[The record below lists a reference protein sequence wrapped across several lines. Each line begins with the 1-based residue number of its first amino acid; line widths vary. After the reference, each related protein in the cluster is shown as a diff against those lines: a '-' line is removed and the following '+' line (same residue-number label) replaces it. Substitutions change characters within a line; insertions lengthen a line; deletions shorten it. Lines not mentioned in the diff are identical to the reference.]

1 MRLYSPAKIKE
12 ILDKYNFSFS
22 KGLGQNFLI
31 DGNIVRKIREK
42 SGITKDDTVLE
53 IGPGFG
59 TLTEELVLTAKEV
72 FAIELDQR
80 LFPILKENFSS
91 YENLHLIEG
100 DVLKL
105 DLDEILGG
113 KKDVKVVAN
122 LPYYITTPIISKFI
136 ESKLPIES
144 LTFMVQKEVGDRMV
158 AREGTKDFGSLSLF
172 IQYYSEAEIVAKVP
186 STSFM
191 PRPKVDSVVV
201 RMRVRDYSKI
211 YKEKKKD
218 ERDIDEDFLFALI
231 HAAFNQRR
239 KTILNSMTSNRDL
252 NIGKEN
258 LSKVLEDLNIDPKTR
273 AERLSLDE
281 FIAISL
287 SLV

>member
-122 LPYYITTPIISKFI
+122 LPYYITTSIISKFI

-211 YKEKKKD
+211 YKEKKED

>member
-12 ILDKYNFSFS
+12 ILDKYSFNFS

-42 SGITKDDTVLE
+42 SGISKEDTVLE

-59 TLTEELVLTAKEV
+59 TLTEELLLNAKEV

-91 YENLHLIEG
+91 YNNLRLIEG

-105 DLDEILGG
+105 DLNATLEG

-158 AREGTKDFGSLSLF
+158 AREGSKDFGSLSLF
-172 IQYYSEAEIVAKVP
+172 IQYYSDAEIVAKVP
-186 STSFM
+186 NTSFM

-201 RMRVRDYSKI
+201 RMKVRDYGEV
-211 YKEKKKD
+211 YKEEKAD
-218 ERDIDEDFLFALI
+218 ERSIDEKFLFDLI

-252 NIGKEN
+252 NIDKES

-287 SLV
+287 KLL